1 MDHADATL
9 IDLFSGCGGLGLG
22 MHQSGFR
29 TVLANELHPDPAST
43 YINNLIPK
51 DPEIMKIGPIQEVLS
66 DDFLD
71 KWTRKNDFD
80 IDCIAGG
87 PPCQGFSVAGKGKSD
102 DHRNTLI
109 HEFLRVVKKIRPKTI
124 IFENVPGFANR
135 YGLGLRDYLH
145 HSLESEN
152 YTICSGIL
160 KARDFGVPQ
169 LRKRFIAI
177 GVRND
182 ILRERKLNLP
192 EPTYNIQR
200 QEKELTT
207 ELIIGDLDTYKTRGG
222 YGSGT
227 IHGDWKYNTVAKSQF
242 QKEMRKNTGVGKN
255 GSTWNTKIPNH
266 QKRVTKRMG
275 EILSGKKKEDF
286 IGTKLESAKHSQRAL
301 HRKMVPNITILS
313 TPDDYVHYNKEFPRT
328 LSVRECARFQTF
340 PDDFYFYGK
349 RTSGGERRKNDV
361 PQYTQVANAIP
372 PRLGKEI
379 GKCLKEYI

>member
-1 MDHADATL
+1 MDIAEATL

-43 YINNLIPK
+43 YINNLISK
-51 DPEIMKIGPIQEVLS
+51 NPEIMKIGPIQELLK

-71 KWTRKNDFD
+71 EWMTKNDYD
-80 IDCIAGG
+80 VDCIAGG
-87 PPCQGFSVAGKGKSD
+87 PPCQGFSVAGKGQSD

-109 HEFLRVVKKIRPKTI
+109 HEFLRVVRKIRPKTI

-145 HSLESEN
+145 NSLESEN

-177 GVRND
+177 GIRND
-182 ILRERKLNLP
+182 VLGERKLDLP
-192 EPTYNIQR
+192 EPTHSIQR

-207 ELIIGDLDTYKTRGG
+207 EMIIGDLDTYKNRGG

-227 IHGDWKYNTVAKSQF
+227 IHGDWEYNTVAKSQF
-242 QKEMRKNTGVGKN
+242 QKEMREITGVGKN
-255 GSTWNTKIPNH
+255 GSTWNTKIPKH
-266 QKRVTKRMG
+266 QERVINRMG

-301 HRKMVPNITILS
+301 HRDRVPNITILS
-313 TPDDYVHYNKEFPRT
+313 TPDDYVHYNKDLPRT

-340 PDDFYFYGK
+340 PDDFFFYGK
-349 RTSGGERRKNDV
+349 RTSGGERRKFDV

-372 PRLGKEI
+372 PKLGNII
-379 GKCLKEYI
+379 GNHIINFL